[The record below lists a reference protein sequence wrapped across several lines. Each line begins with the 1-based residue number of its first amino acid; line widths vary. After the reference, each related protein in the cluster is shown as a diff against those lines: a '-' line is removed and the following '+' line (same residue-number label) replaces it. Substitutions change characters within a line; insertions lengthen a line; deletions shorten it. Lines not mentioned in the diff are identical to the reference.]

1 MAKQANN
8 GHWDNTN
15 PRNTS
20 YLEGKVPKEALA
32 RYERAEAA
40 HLNGMES
47 APFFIGAVLAG
58 NFAGLEACKYLFE
71 GSRGWVELEA
81 C

>member
-1 MAKQANN
+1 M
-8 GHWDNTN
+8 
-15 PRNTS
+15 
-20 YLEGKVPKEALA
+20 PKEALA

-47 APFFIGAVLAG
+47 APFFVGAVLAG
-58 NFAGLEACKYLFE
+58 NFAGLEACKLSGRLE
-71 GSRGWVELEA
+71 GWAELEV

>member
-1 MAKQANN
+1 MAKKANN

-47 APFFIGAVLAG
+47 APFFVGAVLAG
-58 NFAGLEACKYLFE
+58 NFAGLEACKCSGNVVFD
-71 GSRGWVELEA
+71 
-81 C
+81 